1 MPEEHQKP
9 RSLFVQDGTE
19 GEIDLWKTRRSAL
32 MQERVAQAHICIVS
46 PRLSSHD
53 SRCDAKKGD
62 ARSCSILRSMLGLH
76 GRPNKWLHTSLKYLV
91 TSSISCLFKSV
102 TMMCTSS
109 HPESCIPLKSI
120 SSGNCIKWEFRRW
133 LSVQTLSDDQ
143 AIKKNDE
150 EKTK

>member
-1 MPEEHQKP
+1 VENRAFGVDAGACGSGAYLH
-9 RSLFVQDGTE
+9 
-19 GEIDLWKTRRSAL
+19 
-32 MQERVAQAHICIVS
+32 HIAAF
-46 PRLSSHD
+46 SHD
-53 SRCDAKKGD
+53 RCDAKEGD

-76 GRPNKWLHTSLKYLV
+76 GRPKEWLHTSLKYSV

-120 SSGNCIKWEFRRW
+120 SSGNCIKKEFRRW
-133 LSVQTLSDDQ
+133 LSVPTLADDQ